1 VFAIVISEKGGA
13 ERREVFDRSEI
24 SVGRVQGND
33 LMLPKGNVSK
43 RHARL
48 LFRDGRF
55 IVTDLNSTN
64 GTYVNRRRISQATI
78 VREGDRIYVG
88 DFVLR
93 IEVPDDLGDA
103 ASLGEATGSG
113 PVLASR
119 ESQENFVSAQPLEA
133 ADESGG
139 SYPQVPGPPRVPGG
153 AARLPTA
160 TLEPPP
166 GTDSRPGSLASI
178 PDASQPS
185 IEVPS
190 VSTQDAEPPED
201 AGVYGTALATLVERV
216 IEHLPSAA
224 LDGAIDDALT
234 ARVERAIPE
243 QLAALDKEGEIPRDA
258 ARESLAPDAR
268 LELLGLGPLGPLLD
282 DAGVSVINVARYD
295 RIAVVR
301 NGRSAKVHPTF
312 STEASLCRTVARL
325 CQRAGEPL
333 AAGERVVERRLPNG
347 AKASAVIGPAAA
359 SGTVLL
365 VQKPR
370 RVALSIDDLVR
381 SGTISRAMATFLSHC
396 VAARSNILV
405 VGPRDAGTSS
415 VLSAL
420 SAAGEGPIVS
430 VQDLDDVVAHDPAAT
445 RFSLGE
451 SGAES
456 RNLVQIAARM
466 PDSRLVIELRDS
478 DVTGAVVE
486 AIGEGADGV
495 VAALRAPSLRRASA
509 RLPGDLA
516 VSRQGMS
523 IAAARE
529 WIASS
534 FDIAIEV
541 SRLRDGRHRVLRV
554 AELQGVAG
562 DEIKLQDIFTFVV
575 ERTAAGGAV
584 EGTFSPSGVVP
595 RIVEELNARGV
606 PLETSLF
613 TRPPSR

>member
-1 VFAIVISEKGGA
+1 MFAIVISEKGGA
-13 ERREVFDRSEI
+13 ERREVFDRPEI

-93 IEVPDDLGDA
+93 IEVPEDLADSA
-103 ASLGEATGSG
+103 QAGESTGSG

-119 ESQENFVSAQPLEA
+119 ASREQFASAQPIE

-139 SYPQVPGPPRVPGG
+139 SYPKVPGPPRVPA
-153 AARLPTA
+153 AARLPSA
-160 TLEPPP
+160 RADAPP
-166 GTDSRPGSLASI
+166 GTDSRPGPLASV
-178 PDASQPS
+178 PDASQPA

-190 VSTQDAEPPED
+190 VSTVDLESLSSGDLGA
-201 AGVYGTALATLVERV
+201 YGTALAALVDRV
-216 IEHLPSAA
+216 TENLPAGS
-224 LDGAIDDALT
+224 LDGEVDDALT
-234 ARVERAIPE
+234 TRVEHAITE
-243 QLAALDKEGEIPRDA
+243 QIAALEKEGEVPREV
-258 ARESLAPDAR
+258 ARESLERDAR
-268 LELLGLGPLGPLLD
+268 LELVELGPLGALLNES
-282 DAGVSVINVARYD
+282 GVSAVNVGRFD
-295 RIAVVR
+295 RVTAVR
-301 NGRSAKVHPTF
+301 SGRSAAVSPSF
-312 STEASLCRTVARL
+312 SSEASLRRVVARL
-325 CQRAGEPL
+325 CRRAGEPL
-333 AAGERVVERRLPNG
+333 RSDEQVVERRLPNG
-347 AKASAVIGPAAA
+347 VKAHAVMGSAAL
-359 SGTVLL
+359 SGTVLML
-365 VQKPR
+365 QKPR

-396 VAARSNILV
+396 VSARANILV

-415 VLSAL
+415 VVSAL
-420 SAAGEGPIVS
+420 SAAGEGHLVA

-445 RFSLGE
+445 RISLGE
-451 SGAES
+451 SGEES
-456 RNLVQIAARM
+456 RRLVRLAARM
-466 PDSRLVIELRDS
+466 PASRLVIELRDS
-478 DVTGAVVE
+478 DVTSATVE

-495 VAALRAPSLRRASA
+495 VAALRAPSLRRALA
-509 RLPGDLA
+509 RLPGDVA
-516 VSRQGMS
+516 VARPGMSTTAARES
-523 IAAARE
+523 IAA
-529 WIASS
+529 S
-534 FDIAIEV
+534 FDLAIEV
-541 SRLRDGRHRVLRV
+541 SRLRDGRHRVLRI
-554 AELQGVAG
+554 AELDGVEG
-562 DEIKLQDIFTFVV
+562 DEINVRDIFVFVV

-595 RIVEELNARGV
+595 RIVEELGARGV